1 MQQLLSGR
9 APLILVTC
17 ICQKTN
23 YFLGIYVLPY
33 AVLGNI
39 PFNILFLNVMLLSAD
54 NK

>member
-39 PFNILFLNVMLLSAD
+39 PFNIIFFKCYVIIS
-54 NK
+54 